1 MNDLKDRVFNIPA
14 SFQAVSGALRKITIK
29 TKTKILA
36 ESGDDAATKKAAQEE
51 LARLIMAI
59 ERVAQPVICG
69 VTKLSGSGK
78 IYQVEFFVEHAD
90 AFVDAE
96 GVKKA
101 ANVPTIANNGE
112 TYDVDATLGDN
123 IL

>member
-29 TKTKILA
+29 TKAVILA
-36 ESGDDAATKKAAQEE
+36 DAGATDAQKKAAQEE

-69 VTKLSGSGK
+69 VTKLSSGAK
-78 IYQVEFFVEHAD
+78 QYQVEFFVEHAD
-90 AFVDAE
+90 AFKDEA
-96 GVKKA
+96 GVKAA
-101 ANVPTIANNGE
+101 ANVPTIANDGE
-112 TYDVDATLGDN
+112 TYDVDVVLGDN